1 MVRMMSL
8 TSAIYSR
15 LNNYLSLYDALKE
28 ISTQFD
34 TSIQEVALFVLHDEL
49 LMWLTSYYKQEYWHI
64 ENFNTFGNGD
74 YQLQENERFK
84 TKEILKRVE
93 SEFFFDDYIL
103 DSELY
108 GNPSL
113 TDKQKACLSDL
124 KQVNYYYEK
133 RELAE
138 YNFNGKYLKFEGI
151 ESNKSLVT
159 PSEPQAGKIKAFNEL
174 IELGEN
180 QLLMKDYPSFTPHE
194 LACFLSDKDPDYI
207 NNNNFTDF
215 NLSERLVYKALSNGY
230 LSKNVNE
237 EIKNQEAKEYLHSIG
252 KIYKGF
258 NDNLP
263 PATADKIGHAT
274 ITQTMPTDSQL
285 SQQVADL
292 KAQLASAGDKIDS
305 QAELIAE
312 LKEQLDRQANQQ
324 SDTPA
329 ETERLLND
337 RTEKSHLITI
347 GILLDLLTTPKNPNQ
362 KPTYGNQTAVLNTIL
377 EYGIYGQ
384 GKSTLETRLGN
395 ANNALEQAKKS
406 K

>member
-1 MVRMMSL
+1 MVQTMGLFDEWQAQKDSQYL
-8 TSAIYSR
+8 TLTDYITELAKAENSSIKATLLYLINHKENLKLYKKSIDG
-15 LNNYLSLYDALKE
+15 NYHKIAYDDLFDCFEDNALDDALKE
-28 ISTQFD
+28 LLTYIEQTPYFHDFNFIGNDFSKKLYKNVYVKKVGL
-34 TSIQEVALFVLHDEL
+34 SRIEPVA
-49 LMWLTSYYKQEYWHI
+49 
-64 ENFNTFGNGD
+64 
-74 YQLQENERFK
+74 
-84 TKEILKRVE
+84 
-93 SEFFFDDYIL
+93 
-103 DSELY
+103 
-108 GNPSL
+108 
-113 TDKQKACLSDL
+113 
-124 KQVNYYYEK
+124 
-133 RELAE
+133 
-138 YNFNGKYLKFEGI
+138 
-151 ESNKSLVT
+151 
-159 PSEPQAGKIKAFNEL
+159 PSEPKAGEIKPHDEP
-174 IELGEN
+174 IELGEH

-237 EIKNQEAKEYLHSIG
+237 EIKTQEAKEYLYSIG

-263 PATADKIGHAT
+263 PVTADKIGHAT

-285 SQQVADL
+285 SQKVADQQSTIDQQAKEIADL
-292 KAQLASAGDKIDS
+292 KA
-305 QAELIAE
+305 
-312 LKEQLDRQANQQ
+312 QLDRQANQP

>member
-1 MVRMMSL
+1 MVRDMGTFDDWQAQKDSQYL
-8 TSAIYSR
+8 TLTDYITELAKAENSSIKATLLYLINHKENLKLYKKSIDG
-15 LNNYLSLYDALKE
+15 NYHKIAYDDLFDCFEDNALDDALKE
-28 ISTQFD
+28 LLTYIEQTPYFHDFNFIGNDFSKKLYKNVYVKKVGV
-34 TSIQEVALFVLHDEL
+34 SRIEPVA
-49 LMWLTSYYKQEYWHI
+49 
-64 ENFNTFGNGD
+64 
-74 YQLQENERFK
+74 
-84 TKEILKRVE
+84 
-93 SEFFFDDYIL
+93 
-103 DSELY
+103 
-108 GNPSL
+108 
-113 TDKQKACLSDL
+113 
-124 KQVNYYYEK
+124 
-133 RELAE
+133 
-138 YNFNGKYLKFEGI
+138 
-151 ESNKSLVT
+151 
-159 PSEPQAGKIKAFNEL
+159 PSEPKAGEIKPHDEP

-263 PATADKIGHAT
+263 PVTADKIGHAT

-312 LKEQLDRQANQQ
+312 LKEQLASIEQAGKDTQ

-329 ETERLLND
+329 IVD
-337 RTEKSHLITI
+337 K
-347 GILLDLLTTPKNPNQ
+347 LLTGNSQSAVTKLIYSFMREHNYPLDGKHKGAVNETLQ
-362 KPTYGNQTAVLNTIL
+362 KLTNSYKVGIAEDTI
-377 EYGIYGQ
+377 
-384 GKSTLETRLGN
+384 
-395 ANNALEQAKKS
+395 AKWLKLVNELDQ
-406 K
+406 KLK

>member
-1 MVRMMSL
+1 MSL

-15 LNNYLSLYDALKE
+15 LNNYLRLYDALEE

-49 LMWLTSYYKQEYWHI
+49 LMGLTSYYKQEYWHI

-74 YQLQENERFK
+74 YQLQENEKFK

-93 SEFFFDDYIL
+93 NEFFFDDYIL

-237 EIKNQEAKEYLHSIG
+237 EIKTQEAKEYLYSIG

-263 PATADKIGHAT
+263 PVTADKIGHAT

-285 SQQVADL
+285 SQKVADQQSTIDQQAKEIADL
-292 KAQLASAGDKIDS
+292 KA
-305 QAELIAE
+305 
-312 LKEQLDRQANQQ
+312 QLDRQANQP